1 MKLETTKSWIEKCL
15 IEKNSKTSNLIVTQA
30 ELKEITNEVLL
41 DLRSIFEHFVE
52 AFNDLKSSL
61 LQNTEKHKWI
71 DQKEGLPFSLLRSI
85 HIYDVVDK
93 ENGFMLFR
101 KGHRLIFTP
110 EKAGRIHIQ
119 LIKKENETIIKH
131 IDTYINAFLNNVMS
145 IQWTH
150 EDHKGFVDLNTLS
163 RYYMKCFLT
172 ESEKL
177 TN

>member
-15 IEKNSKTSNLIVTQA
+15 MEKNSKILNPVLTQK

-41 DLRSIFEHFVE
+41 DLRAVFEHFVE
-52 AFNDLKSSL
+52 AFNDLKSSF
-61 LQNTEKHKWI
+61 LQDTEKHKLI
-71 DQKEGLPFSLLRSI
+71 DQKDNLHFSLLRPI
-85 HIYDVVDK
+85 HIYDVVGK

-110 EKAGRIHIQ
+110 EGVGRIHIQ
-119 LIKKENETIIKH
+119 LIKKENTATIKH
-131 IDTYINAFLNNVMS
+131 IDTHINAFSNNAMS

-150 EDHKGFVDLNTLS
+150 EGQKGFVDLNTLS
-163 RYYMKCFLT
+163 RYYMKCFLR
-172 ESEKL
+172 ESEQL